1 MPQSQQWSRTRREGR
16 RSLRYWLNSI
26 PDENSE
32 ELWPMFRQKHCEM
45 MSLVACQLIK
55 ISVRSGSKLSLLYS
69 EYCVFTV
76 YLGFVFYFFFHTPSY
91 GYTIERVETR
101 SSVCDSFDYVVSRF
115 TMPGEGYFGICL
127 MSDDIGGLCVLE
139 VLYWSFRCVLVRLT

>member
-1 MPQSQQWSRTRREGR
+1 
-16 RSLRYWLNSI
+16 
-26 PDENSE
+26 
-32 ELWPMFRQKHCEM
+32 MFRQKHCEM

-55 ISVRSGSKLSLLYS
+55 ISVRSGSNLSLLYS

-139 VLYWSFRCVLVRLT
+139 VLYHTGVSGAFWSDSPNRQTVTPYPYDSTGVPDV